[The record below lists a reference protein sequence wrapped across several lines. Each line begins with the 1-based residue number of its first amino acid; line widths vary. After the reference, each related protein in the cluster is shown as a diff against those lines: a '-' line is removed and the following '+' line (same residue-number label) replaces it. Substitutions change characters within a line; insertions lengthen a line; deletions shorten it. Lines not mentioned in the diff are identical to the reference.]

1 MNRFHPPGECPVCG
15 AEVPVGAK
23 ACPGCGASDSDGW
36 SEEIDADGLE
46 LPLTEDEDLEEDTT
60 KEKRKPSQA
69 FNITVMVLL
78 ALVLS
83 GVWFIF
89 QK

>member
-15 AEVPVGAK
+15 AEVPAGAK
-23 ACPGCGASDSDGW
+23 ACPECGASDSDGW
-36 SEEIDADGLE
+36 SEDTDADGLE
-46 LPLTEDEDLEEDTT
+46 LPPSEDERLEDENA
-60 KEKRKPSQA
+60 KEKRSPSQA
-69 FNITVMVLL
+69 FNITVMVLI

-83 GVWFIF
+83 GLWFVF